1 MSFSYDTEGLAGTS
15 SGFYLWDIT
24 FEEVAKKALEEVR
37 PDIEA
42 ETKSALR
49 MSVQHPGESELVN
62 SVKSFEPSMTKN
74 GEGVCVK
81 CLPTG
86 RSSSGNH
93 YRNHDR
99 GKTVNKAVNNND
111 KAFWMEYGNAHQSAH
126 PWRDRACNNAEARV
140 MNKVENTIAKEL
152 GGE

>member
-1 MSFSYDTEGLAGTS
+1 MSFSYNTDGLSGTDTGL
-15 SGFYLWDIT
+15 YLFDMT
-24 FEEVAKKALEEVR
+24 FEDVAKKALEEVR

-62 SVKSFEPSMTKN
+62 SIKSYPPSMTRN

-86 RSSSGNH
+86 RSKSGNR
-93 YRNHDR
+93 YNNHDR
-99 GKTVNKAVNNND
+99 GRTVNKAVHNND
-111 KAFWMEYGNAHQSAH
+111 KAFWLEYGNAHQAAH
-126 PWRDRACNNAEARV
+126 PWRDRACNNTEERV
-140 MNKVENTIAKEL
+140 LNKVEDAIAKEL
-152 GGE
+152 GAE